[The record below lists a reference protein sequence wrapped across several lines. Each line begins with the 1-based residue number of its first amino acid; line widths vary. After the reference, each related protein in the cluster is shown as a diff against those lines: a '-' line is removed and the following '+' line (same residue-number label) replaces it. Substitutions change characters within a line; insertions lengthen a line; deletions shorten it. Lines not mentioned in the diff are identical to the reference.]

1 MKRKKV
7 VRNLTVGALA
17 TGLVPLSSAAV
28 GAATSGDTPAGRC
41 QATFGDHGPVGG
53 PVVGEGPSGDPMGVT
68 IGWESGDWPDGL
80 REVVTCMSVD
90 GVAVRGLTTSM
101 ASPPNSGTLT
111 LNMMLPAGAPGAL
124 ACEQSILFGAG
135 TADGRHQTTSPV
147 CFKLR
152 APEPE
157 PPVRSDRRASSHDES
172 SAPPLTP
179 PSTPAARAA
188 LSSPST
194 ERSPVDPSPVGKAPA
209 KAAPGGDK
217 APDKPAPRKKA
228 AAKAPKAK
236 SHGGSGGESAAP
248 YPLST
253 PPARAAFEAAFGL
266 IRPPEVPAV
275 MPAPAAAAAPQ
286 SDATPAETA
295 RAAAPTSVISPRT
308 TPLPRTGVGDKIPLA
323 AAGSLFALGGAAMIL
338 GEPRR
343 RRPATRVA
351 F

>member
-41 QATFGDHGPVGG
+41 QATFGDHGPAGG

-80 REVVTCMSVD
+80 REVVTCMSVN
-90 GVAVRGLTTSM
+90 GIAVPGLTTSL

-135 TADGRHQTTSPV
+135 SADGRHQTTSPV

-152 APEPE
+152 SPEPE
-157 PPVRSDRRASSHDES
+157 PPVRSEHRAPSHEES
-172 SAPPLTP
+172 SASPLTP

-194 ERSPVDPSPVGKAPA
+194 DQSPVGQAAPVGKAPT
-209 KAAPGGDK
+209 KAAAGGDK
-217 APDKPAPRKKA
+217 AVEKKAPKRKA
-228 AAKAPKAK
+228 AAKAPGSKAR
-236 SHGGSGGESAAP
+236 GSGGESAAP
-248 YPLST
+248 SPMST

-266 IRPPEVPAV
+266 VRPPEVRPATPAV
-275 MPAPAAAAAPQ
+275 AAATPQ

-295 RAAAPTSVISPRT
+295 RAAAPATIGPRT
-308 TPLPRTGVGDKIPLA
+308 TPLPRTGLDNKIPLA
-323 AAGSLFALGGAAMIL
+323 AAGSLFALGGAALIL

-343 RRPATRVA
+343 RRPATRLA